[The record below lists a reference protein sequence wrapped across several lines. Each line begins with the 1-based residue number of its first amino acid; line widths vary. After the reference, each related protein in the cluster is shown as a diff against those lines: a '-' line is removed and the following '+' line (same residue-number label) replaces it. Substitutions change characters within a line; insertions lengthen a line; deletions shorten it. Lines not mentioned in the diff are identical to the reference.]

1 MLWIYLNFPSL
12 QLDSCF
18 GLQSQDKPES
28 TPAIII
34 VNGQDHRVVQYN
46 AQAQQAGI
54 TLNMGLGTAA
64 SLCHPLEVHP
74 YQASV
79 EHRKLKEIAHWLY
92 MVTCDITLFEPNGI
106 LLRVT
111 NMLNLYE
118 GLDKYWHTVQQHL
131 NVLDVHYD
139 FASGCSPLMAQLL
152 AENSANSINAARHK
166 LLASIRKYPLSA
178 SRLPHKTVNQLERV
192 GIQQLGDLLSVP
204 MADLA
209 KRFDIDLVNYIG
221 RLIGQFKHPIEFYHP
236 PSSFQC
242 HLDLLFEI
250 DNVQWLQK
258 PLEKLLTQLEYY
270 LKLRDQLANELKI
283 QLLSRDGSALSLGI
297 FSAQG
302 DYLAAKWQEL
312 AQLTLESVA
321 LTAPVLAIEL
331 SVVQIAEQS
340 GSNDDLFS
348 GKQGNTTPLELLSR
362 LQAKLGKEA
371 VKGIQLGDD
380 ARPEV
385 ANQYID
391 PLITGQPKSG
401 NPVTSNPA
409 LRPSF
414 MLPTPQRL
422 SEQVTLIQGPE
433 RIATGWWDDN
443 SMVRDYFIARSQL
456 GRWLW
461 VFRNREHHWF
471 VHGYFS

>member
-18 GLQSQDKPES
+18 GLQSQHDSEN
-28 TPAIII
+28 TNAIII
-34 VNGQDHRVVQYN
+34 VNGQDNHVVQYN
-46 AQAQQAGI
+46 VQAQQAGI

-64 SLCHPLEVHP
+64 SLCHPLQVHP
-74 YQASV
+74 YQ
-79 EHRKLKEIAHWLY
+79 EMIETRKLKEIAQWLY
-92 MVTCDITLFEPNGI
+92 MVTCDITLFQPNGI

-111 NMLNLYE
+111 NMLSLYE

-131 NVLDVHYD
+131 NVLNIHYN
-139 FASGCSPLMAQLL
+139 FASGYSPVMAQLL
-152 AENSANSINAARHK
+152 AENGANHINADRHN
-166 LLASIRKYPLSA
+166 LLANINKYPITA
-178 SRLPHKTVNQLERV
+178 SRLPPKTINKLQRV
-192 GIQQLGDLLSVP
+192 GILQLGDLLSVP

-209 KRFDIDLVNYIG
+209 KRFDIELVNYIG

-236 PSSFQC
+236 PSSFRQ

-250 DNVQWLQK
+250 DNVQWLEK
-258 PLEKLLTQLEYY
+258 PLKKLLLQLEYY
-270 LKLRDQLANELKI
+270 LKLRDQLANELEI
-283 QLLSRDGSALSLGI
+283 QIYSRDGDTFSLRV

-302 DYLAAKWQEL
+302 DYLASKWQEL
-312 AQLTLESVA
+312 AQLTLESIT
-321 LTAPVLAIEL
+321 LTAPVLAIQL
-331 SVVQIAEQS
+331 SIVQVVEQC
-340 GSNDDLFS
+340 GSNDDLFA
-348 GKQGNTTPLELLSR
+348 GKQGSTTPLELISR

-371 VKGIQLGDD
+371 IRGIQLGDD

-385 ANQYID
+385 ANQYIE
-391 PLITGQPKSG
+391 PLIAKPSKPNEQLP
-401 NPVTSNPA
+401 SNTA

-414 MLPTPQRL
+414 MLPAPQRL
-422 SEQVTLIQGPE
+422 SEKVTLIQGPE

-443 SMVRDYFIARSQL
+443 SMVRDYFIARSEV

-461 VFRNREHHWF
+461 VFRNREQHWF